1 MKYEVADGSNCPEVD
16 EKLGRTIGIREKEDD
31 LLWVAVMEGDWAQHD
46 TRALAELFASAPE
59 LAEENAVLGKNY
71 DTLLHAVF
79 GKDIKRDEFTAE
91 EVARAITGNLQEAD
105 FMGGIVADVQTALDM
120 RCIDN
125 PDKVGCSDL
134 YGEEPKVAAALK
146 AENVRLQSELAHM
159 RKNAGTDSCADYAE
173 RNAELAA
180 ENTKLADAL
189 DTACNMLETVGSVAL
204 TFRAVGCKAGKTR
217 IACENCGNDW
227 DYDNPGNPDAHD
239 AACDIPDVF
248 RVRDEWKAAQERK
261 RLEAEL
267 SGETPEPCG
276 ELESDDDS

>member
-1 MKYEVADGSNCPEVD
+1 MSENSERAKAFFKSRDQ
-16 EKLGRTIGIREKEDD
+16 KEIDR
-31 LLWVAVMEGDWAQHD
+31 LRKQHD
-46 TRALAELFASAPE
+46 EHRATITR
-59 LAEENAVLGKNY
+59 
-71 DTLLHAVF
+71 
-79 GKDIKRDEFTAE
+79 
-91 EVARAITGNLQEAD
+91 
-105 FMGGIVADVQTALDM
+105 
-120 RCIDN
+120 
-125 PDKVGCSDL
+125 
-134 YGEEPKVAAALK
+134 LK
-146 AENVRLQSELAHM
+146 SELAHM
-159 RKNAGTDSCADYAE
+159 RKAAGTDSCADYAE

-276 ELESDDDS
+276 TCGGSGEVPNAAFKDTPYLAEACPDCSPLPPPCPACRPHNGEPTDIVDVVEAVMQEQADECPECERPNFRCDCQSEPCHNGEHGNEPEGDTP